1 MGLLSCLCGGGSRKP
16 STENSVLPS
25 KPATAA
31 AEAPDEKKATV
42 TNGIRGNG
50 EQQAPRRK
58 KNGEDGD
65 GGATAGN
72 GDGDGDMGRH
82 GPVGGPPP
90 LPRPPAE
97 FVRYLASVGK
107 DDEGDEGGALSTGR
121 RGGVDGCVR
130 PYLEYEGW
138 LRRAFAGG
146 RGGIDGW
153 ANLVP
158 VYHGNNDGD
167 DDEEECFFESK
178 AVSRGVPPSFDGRY
192 IMPLPD
198 SALAGLMRNDEGG
211 GRGGGGGGSKL
222 AVAPTM
228 RQYERNFDAFTH
240 GAYFWLRKRTV
251 IACCDGERERGRRG
265 RRANTTNHSLLFQNK
280 LMYVCVLTE
289 LFFFPHFYRLSCWIG
304 YDILF
309 FLFVVFFMANVASP
323 RLVQHRRRRLGR
335 PAASSAPEAG
345 RRAGLLPL
353 GGGSAGVLLRVC
365 FEPFPLMSVSFKKKK
380 RIMRV
385 FSLPLPFLPVSPLLS
400 FPGPFSPFLGLH
412 SVLPG

>member
-97 FVRYLASVGK
+97 FIRYLASVG
-107 DDEGDEGGALSTGR
+107 DEKENEGGALSTGR

-146 RGGIDGW
+146 RGGIDDR

-158 VYHGNNDGD
+158 VYHGNNSSDE
-167 DDEEECFFESK
+167 EEECFFESK
-178 AVSRGVPPSFDGRY
+178 AVSRRSPSSFDGRY

-222 AVAPTM
+222 AVVPTM

-251 IACCDGERERGRRG
+251 YCLLQWREGGREGTRGRGRRE
-265 RRANTTNHSLLFQNK
+265 NTIIVFH
-280 LMYVCVLTE
+280 
-289 LFFFPHFYRLSCWIG
+289 FFFFFTVNLS
-304 YDILF
+304 
-309 FLFVVFFMANVASP
+309 NV
-323 RLVQHRRRRLGR
+323 
-335 PAASSAPEAG
+335 
-345 RRAGLLPL
+345 
-353 GGGSAGVLLRVC
+353 C
-365 FEPFPLMSVSFKKKK
+365 
-380 RIMRV
+380 
-385 FSLPLPFLPVSPLLS
+385 
-400 FPGPFSPFLGLH
+400 
-412 SVLPG
+412 